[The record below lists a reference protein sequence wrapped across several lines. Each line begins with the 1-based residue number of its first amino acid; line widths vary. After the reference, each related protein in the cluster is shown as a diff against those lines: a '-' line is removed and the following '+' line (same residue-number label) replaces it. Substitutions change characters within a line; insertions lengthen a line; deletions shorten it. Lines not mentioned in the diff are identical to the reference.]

1 MNIDLVYNDIVK
13 LLNDNNLWANEV
25 GIEPISN
32 IIEIKINWGDWKH
45 EHLRTDSL
53 VGTYLN
59 SKGIHFIKSER
70 ETENDGSDT
79 YSSIHYYRLLGVGE
93 IS

>member
-1 MNIDLVYNDIVK
+1 MNIDLIYNEIVK
-13 LLNDNNLWANEV
+13 LINDNGIWAEV
-25 GIEPISN
+25 GISPIDYK
-32 IIEIKINWGDWKH
+32 IEIEIHWGDWKH
-45 EHLRTDSL
+45 DHLRTDSL

>member
-1 MNIDLVYNDIVK
+1 MNINLLYNEIVK
-13 LLNDNNLWANEV
+13 LLSDNNIWAEV
-25 GIEPISN
+25 GVNPISDM
-32 IIEIKINWGDWKH
+32 IEIEINWGDWKH
-45 EHLRTDSL
+45 EHLRTDYL

-59 SKGIHFIKSER
+59 SNGIHFMKSEQ

-79 YSSIHYYRLLGVGE
+79 YSSIHYYKLLDVGQ

>member
-1 MNIDLVYNDIVK
+1 MNIDLVYNEIVK
-13 LLNDNNLWANEV
+13 LLNDNNLWAEV
-25 GIEPISN
+25 GIDPISHT
-32 IIEIKINWGDWKH
+32 IEIEISWGDWKH
-45 EHLRTDSL
+45 EHLRTDFL

-59 SKGIHFIKSER
+59 SKGIPFMKSEK

-79 YSSIHYYRLLGVGE
+79 YSSIHYYKLLYVGQ